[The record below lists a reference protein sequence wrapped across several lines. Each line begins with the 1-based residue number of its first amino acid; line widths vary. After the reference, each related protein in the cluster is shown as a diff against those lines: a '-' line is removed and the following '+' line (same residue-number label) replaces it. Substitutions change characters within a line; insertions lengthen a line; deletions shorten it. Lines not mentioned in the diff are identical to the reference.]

1 MAENSS
7 AQDKTEKATPKR
19 LKDARK
25 KGQIARSKELTTLVL
40 VGAAGVAVLM
50 LGSWIAGRFAAW
62 MQGLLSID
70 AATLRN
76 RSLFDA
82 LADAWVAAHWIIA
95 PFLAICVV
103 AAVAGPLLLGGWS
116 LSGQALIPDTSRLN
130 PIKGIGRMFS
140 LNALMELGKGVAKTA
155 LLGGIAVLYLMTQT
169 DDLLALAVQPV
180 NQAMSGGLAS
190 AAFVLVP
197 LCIGLFLIAAVDAP
211 FQVFNHAKQLRMT
224 KQEVRDELKEM
235 EGRPEVK
242 GRIRELQQAAARGRM
257 MEAVPDADVIVT
269 NPTHFAV
276 ALKYDTGKDRAPR
289 VVAKGVDHI
298 AAVIRT
304 LGKEHRVP
312 IVEAPPLARVLYR
325 TVDLECEIPSTLY
338 RAVAQVLTY
347 IRQLEAWHSGPMPE
361 LPDLGVKDLSHG

>member
-25 KGQIARSKELTTLVL
+25 KGQIARSKELTTLII
-40 VGAAGVAVLM
+40 VGAAGVGILM
-50 LGSWIAGRFAAW
+50 LGGWIARRFAAW
-62 MQGLLSID
+62 MQGLLSFD
-70 AATLRN
+70 AAVLSN
-76 RSLFDA
+76 RPLFDA
-82 LADAWVAAHWIIA
+82 LAEAWVDAHWIIA

-116 LSGQALIPDTSRLN
+116 LSGQALVPDVSRLN

-140 LNALMELGKGVAKTA
+140 MNALMELGKALAKTA
-155 LLGGIAVLYLMTQT
+155 VLGGIAVFYLDTRT

-180 NQAMSGGLAS
+180 NQAMAGGLSS
-190 AAFVLVP
+190 AVFVLVP

-211 FQVFNHAKQLRMT
+211 FQLFNHGKQLRMT
-224 KQEVRDELKEM
+224 KQEVRDELKET

-242 GRIRELQQAAARGRM
+242 GRIREMQQAAARGRM
-257 MEAVPDADVIVT
+257 MDAVPEADVIVT

-276 ALKYDTGKDRAPR
+276 ALRYDAGNDHAPN

-298 AAVIRT
+298 AAVIRK

-312 IVEAPPLARVLYR
+312 VVEAPPLARVLYR

-347 IRQLEAWHSGPMPE
+347 IRQLEAWHAGPMPE
-361 LPDLGVKDLSHG
+361 LPDLGVQD